1 MALHPMLRRIK
12 RGSLG
17 RSDLLLLERAAEALA
32 LGGRAGL
39 LVWLQHRE
47 QMVRHVSELAALAEI
62 WSELSSELLSLND
75 KAAAAELSRLEAVEA
90 AASAKRAR
98 EAQQAAVERERE
110 RRAAD
115 PRAAIRTRLER
126 VLAGPA
132 AIRPQPPES
141 PMTQSERQQH
151 WSTDPEHCGIRLGNK
166 IDAVLADIRAMD
178 FEEHPRPRLVWSRS
192 HGEIKETITF
202 PIASVDPPQAMP
214 GGDGSRTSDAT
225 AAVGG
230 GIGSGFPLEDPSLWD
245 VLTDGTDLFVDGP
258 LVVYIAKL
266 DESPAFRRGQVATL
280 LTTLKQRL
288 QEMPDSV
295 DGETPVQVAAGDLAL
310 ITHLLLRHQA

>member
-1 MALHPMLRRIK
+1 MHPLLRRLK
-12 RGSLG
+12 KESMGST
-17 RSDLLLLERAAEALA
+17 DLLLLERAAEALA

-39 LVWLQHRE
+39 LIWLQHRE
-47 QMVRHVSELAALAEI
+47 QMVRHISELVALAMI
-62 WSELSSELLSLND
+62 WGELTDELLRLDS
-75 KAAAAELSRLEAVEA
+75 KAAAAEVNRLAAVEA
-90 AASAKRAR
+90 AASERRAR

-115 PRAAIRTRLER
+115 PRDAIRTRLER

-141 PMTQSERQQH
+141 PMTQPEKQQH

-192 HGEIKETITF
+192 HGEVDEPETLTF
-202 PIASVDPPQAMP
+202 PASVDPPQAMP
-214 GGDGSRTSDAT
+214 GGDGNRTSDAT
-225 AAVGG
+225 AVAGG

-258 LVVYIAKL
+258 LVAYIAKL

-280 LTTLKQRL
+280 LATLKQRL